1 MNLRKEIKLS
11 DLVPKRRKK
20 AAVDAEAA
28 EETPKRERKPR
39 RQRAKR
45 TASSK
50 PRRSGRTKKLV
61 GLKVGASQVAAARVV
76 NNGGPQVVQVAREE
90 LEAGIVVGGELRE
103 SEELAAFL
111 KQFFRKHKLPR
122 KNVRLG
128 ISNNR
133 IGVRSFEIA
142 GIDDPKQLANAIKYR
157 AQETL
162 PIPVE
167 EAVLDYHILEERTDE
182 EGVVHRRVLLVVA
195 YRDLIDRYVAAC
207 KKAGIRLAGIDLE
220 AFALLRALVP
230 EVPSEPTK
238 AAVVVVSVGHDRTTF
253 AVTDGQAC
261 QFTRV
266 LDWGGRTLDESIA
279 KTLDLS
285 PSEAQPIKL
294 TVSLAEPS
302 TPAGLTSEQ
311 ADRVRE
317 SVLRAVHEF
326 ARELVSSLQFYQSQ
340 SGSLG
345 IGEIVLTGGTAEL
358 PGFATELT
366 RLLGV
371 KTRVGDPLTHV
382 KIGKKVDQGQQLG
395 SLTAAIGL
403 GIEN

>member
-1 MNLRKEIKLS
+1 VDFNKEIKLS
-11 DLVPKRRKK
+11 DLVRRPKKKTKSAGVTKPSSEKRKRR
-20 AAVDAEAA
+20 
-28 EETPKRERKPR
+28 RK
-39 RQRAKR
+39 QEI
-45 TASSK
+45 
-50 PRRSGRTKKLV
+50 V
-61 GLKVGASQVAAARVV
+61 GLKIGASQIAAARVV
-76 NNGGPQVVQVAREE
+76 NNGGPQLVQIAREE
-90 LEAGIVVGGELRE
+90 LDAGIVVGGELRE
-103 SEELAAFL
+103 SEELAVVL
-111 KQFFRKHKLPR
+111 KRFFRKHKLPR
-122 KNVRLG
+122 QNVRLG
-128 ISNNR
+128 IANNR
-133 IGVRSFEIA
+133 IGVRSFEIS
-142 GIDDPKQLANAIKYR
+142 GIDDSKQLANAIKYR

-167 EAVLDYHILEERTDE
+167 EAVLDYHVLEERIDE

-230 EVPSEPTK
+230 DVPSEPTS

-253 AVTDGQAC
+253 AVSAGQAC

-266 LDWGGRTLDESIA
+266 LDWGGRSLDESIA

-302 TPAGLTSEQ
+302 IPAGLTSEQ

-317 SVLRAVHEF
+317 SVLREVHEF

-340 SGSLG
+340 PGSLG

-358 PGFATELT
+358 PGFATELS

-371 KTRVGDPLTHV
+371 RTRVGDPLSHV
-382 KIGKKVDQGQQLG
+382 KIGKKVDRGQQLG

-403 GIEN
+403 GIES